1 MGIASLAASGMQAIE
16 AFSIRPVEEPKGD
29 SRLFANGTDVG
40 VVEGLVLEG
49 QYRCGPGFLVVTSD
63 DSPFEE
69 GLHFYLF
76 DRSLARLD
84 DVSLGRMYHAG
95 IYRDVAVMPDRDV
108 LEFTFFGGDRWRL
121 SVAPEPTRSWL
132 PRPFSAVTRSRA
144 WAMPHQL
151 DLRRID
157 R

>member
-1 MGIASLAASGMQAIE
+1 MQAIQT
-16 AFSIRPVEEPKGD
+16 FTVRPVQESKGD
-29 SRLFANGTDVG
+29 SRLFADGDDVG
-40 VVEGLVLEG
+40 RVEGLVLEG

-69 GLHFYLF
+69 GLHFYLL
-76 DRSLARLD
+76 DRSHGRLD
-84 DVSLGRMYHAG
+84 DVSLGRMYHPG
-95 IYRDVAVMPDRDV
+95 IYRDVVVAPDRDV

-121 SVAPEPTRSWL
+121 SVAAQPTRSWL

-144 WAMPHQL
+144 WTTPRHL

-157 R
+157 G